1 MGILGKFFKGN
12 QNKTFKQAEETLN
25 AEEILNIVADKMPNA
40 RIEYYY
46 EIKDKIR
53 NWSDREKA
61 LLYRWIGKACD
72 AGLAD
77 KEYRNS
83 TVYLSFYAASL
94 ALDSRYER
102 DCWVPFD
109 IKYGFPASQQNADK
123 LHAYYPLP
131 ETLEE
136 ARNYKVEALYNK

>member
-12 QNKTFKQAEETLN
+12 QNKTFRQAEETLN

-136 ARNYKVEALYNK
+136 ARNYNEEQK